1 MSENI
6 NNTVETTKRIR
17 RGISNETRAVNRLK
31 FSDKDACNNG
41 LFKGILESVTLN
53 YAVGS
58 ENSNFAG
65 LKLPYITF
73 LFTSDHPKAEEKR
86 YLEHK
91 IFPIESNVETIPGG
105 DKEWRVNNL
114 FKWIKHIL
122 DIFYLN
128 GRQLT
133 EVEEDSLTLP
143 FEDFDENGEY
153 VMVEPQTVLDGYAA
167 LFTNVIAMLN
177 GTYSNETEATG
188 KPCYKNANGKPIIIW
203 MKLLRH
209 KKNNKGVWND
219 VQGGELAFDPFIGSG
234 CIERYKGDGTFPSV
248 LRLDITKESI
258 TYKET
263 KKQPNLGGTGMPGIL
278 GGAVMANTVGMNTM
292 PMDNNAFMAA
302 GSEDGPF

>member
-1 MSENI
+1 MNEDI
-6 NNTVETTKRIR
+6 NKAETKRIR

-41 LFKGILESVTLN
+41 LFRGILESVTLN
-53 YAVGS
+53 YATGS

-73 LFTSDHPKAEEKR
+73 LFTSDHAKVEEKR

-91 IFPIESNVETIPGG
+91 VFPVESNVETIPGG
-105 DKEWRVNNL
+105 DKEWRVNNV
-114 FKWIKHIL
+114 FKWIKHVL

-133 EVEEDSLTLP
+133 EVEKESLTLP
-143 FEDFDENGEY
+143 FEDFDENEEY
-153 VMVEPQTVLDGYAA
+153 VMVEPQTVLDGYAT

-177 GTYSNETEATG
+177 GTYSKETEATG
-188 KPCYKNANGKPIIIW
+188 KPCYKNANGKPIMIW

-219 VQGGELAFDPFIGSG
+219 IQNGELAFDPFIGSG
-234 CIERYKGDGTFPSV
+234 CIERYRGDGTFPSI

-263 KKQPNLGGTGMPGIL
+263 KKQPNLGGTGTPGIL
-278 GGAVMANTVGMNTM
+278 GGAVMANAIGMNTM
-292 PMDNNAFMAA
+292 PIDNNAFMAA

>member
-1 MSENI
+1 MNEDI
-6 NNTVETTKRIR
+6 NKVETKRIR

-41 LFKGILESVTLN
+41 LFKGILESVTLS
-53 YAVGS
+53 YATGS

-73 LFTSDHPKAEEKR
+73 LFTSDHPKAEERR

-91 IFPIESNVETIPGG
+91 IFPVESNVETIPGG

-122 DIFYLN
+122 DVFYLN

-133 EVEEDSLTLP
+133 EIEEESLSLP

-177 GTYSNETEATG
+177 GTYSKETEATG
-188 KPCYKNANGKPIIIW
+188 KPYYKNANGKPIIIW

-219 VQGGELAFDPFIGSG
+219 IQNGELAFDPFIGSG
-234 CIERYKGDGTFPSV
+234 CIERYKGDGTLPSI

-263 KKQPNLGGTGMPGIL
+263 KKQPNLGGTGAPGIL
-278 GGAVMANTVGMNTM
+278 GGAVMANTM
-292 PMDNNAFMAA
+292 PMNGMPIDNNAFMAA

>member
-1 MSENI
+1 MNEDI
-6 NNTVETTKRIR
+6 NKVETKRIR
-17 RGISNETRAVNRLK
+17 RGVNNETRAVNRLK

-41 LFKGILESVTLN
+41 LFRGMLESVTLN
-53 YAVGS
+53 YATGS

-65 LKLPYITF
+65 LKLPYVTF
-73 LFTSDHPKAEEKR
+73 LFTSDHTKVEEKR

-91 IFPIESNVETIPGG
+91 IFPVESNVETIPGG
-105 DKEWRVNNL
+105 DKEWRVNNV
-114 FKWIKHIL
+114 FKWIKHVL

-133 EVEEDSLTLP
+133 EVEEESLTLP

-177 GTYSNETEATG
+177 GTYSKETEATG
-188 KPCYKNANGKPIIIW
+188 KPCYKNANGKPIMIW

-209 KKNNKGVWND
+209 KKNNKGAWID
-219 VQGGELAFDPFIGSG
+219 VQSGELAFDPYIGAG
-234 CIERYKGDGTFPSV
+234 CIERYKGDGTFASV
-248 LRLDITKESI
+248 LRIDVTKESI

-263 KKQPNLGGTGMPGIL
+263 KKQPNLGGTGTPGIL
-278 GGAVMANTVGMNTM
+278 GGAVMANAIGMNTM
-292 PMDNNAFMAA
+292 PIDNNAFMAA